1 MQSTKFRS
9 LQTARSSV
17 QSPIEIIFPLV
28 AENAEIK
35 TSESESLLESR
46 ESTDG
51 KEEGSKESARDDRQ
65 VSITAI
71 PENGEKPKLNILEV
85 LKGMGHAFQLLMRQP
100 NPVAQ
105 DARGDSRS
113 DGPASST
120 TGQQYREQ
128 AEHLRSEINKR
139 SGQLER
145 VVAAAIEANQDKDLI
160 VKRILQNLQAR
171 LGQAKQRADKILKEP
186 ESGELAVR
194 TLNSINQGMGNLG
207 SLVQHVL
214 SRINISINFDLK
226 EGAKGAHVAPAPDQ
240 STETTAPP
248 SPAE

>member
-1 MQSTKFRS
+1 M
-9 LQTARSSV
+9 
-17 QSPIEIIFPLV
+17 

-35 TSESESLLESR
+35 TRNSLSSLQSR

-51 KEEGSKESARDDRQ
+51 REDSESKDSDREERQ
-65 VSITAI
+65 VSVSSV

-113 DGPASST
+113 DGPVSST
-120 TGQQYREQ
+120 TGEEYREQ

-160 VKRILQNLQAR
+160 VKRILQNLQIR

-226 EGAKGAHVAPAPDQ
+226 DGVKSAPPAPTTDQ
-240 STETTAPP
+240 TAETSSP
-248 SPAE
+248 SPAAE